1 MAEHMVSAERRMEDL
16 AWVRALARRL
26 AADEH
31 TAEDVAQDTLIAA
44 WASERRGEIPGRA
57 WWVGAVRNFLRHRR
71 RSARHRSERERAA
84 ARAESLPPVDAALA
98 ELEAHR
104 RLMAAVAEL
113 DEALRAVV
121 VLRFVDG
128 LPPREIARIL
138 EVSPALVSHRL
149 TNAMRQLRARL
160 ERDGGRE
167 GWLGAL
173 APLCL
178 GVREGPWWPLGVF
191 ALNSK
196 LLVGS
201 VVLLLGAAAWVWW
214 PQATRP
220 SESAPQAAFAAARP
234 ESSSASA
241 SHDASALSGAREG
254 VDSLAELPRASEN
267 AKHATASTPAPRSVA
282 GRVFS
287 CDGEALP
294 GVLVGVRGAVERARS
309 GAGGWFELPVANA
322 SGALDAFDARWITV
336 GAGAFSVATSATPIV
351 LVAEAF
357 ELAGQV
363 IDERGTPL
371 EGARVSLLRPRAFEA
386 RFEVDLEGAQ
396 ELSFRRDTDAQGRFR
411 FEAAP
416 SIEGAALRVALDGF
430 ALFEMLAPRATSLE
444 VVVVLSRPKVAAE
457 GKLTGVVL
465 TPERRPA
472 PKARV
477 AMGLTSALTDDEG
490 RFELDLARAV
500 TTEELRAVKEGFL
513 PARMERPF
521 EPRGDSGWPEH
532 VEVLLPGRAFA
543 LQGVVLDR
551 ERKPVAG
558 ARISLADPTRFGVI
572 GRMPV
577 SAEALAAGALV
588 PPEAIASVGSGP
600 AEDGEHFWDYYSQP
614 GPPTACW
621 NWVRSDAQGRFE
633 LSGLSGRAYRLKVQR
648 DDSLQIF
655 ESEPLDAR
663 DGRAEIVLP
672 EPDVWPRLAGRLVG
686 PDDEPIPHAQ
696 LQLQVEAFGVRSR
709 VFGGSVYITMR
720 QSGASATTDAEGRFE
735 FRDVVR
741 GDLRLNVRGDG
752 LVPSEHELGGV
763 GDPLAVRLVADTRC
777 NFELEL
783 AEPVERAD
791 AVVALDAEGRSL
803 DLLRIRGSSVNAFT
817 EVELVRGRSGVHAV
831 SSRCRTL
838 VLRKNGQEV
847 GRMPVHLRG
856 SAPAR
861 LRW

>member
-1 MAEHMVSAERRMEDL
+1 MEDL
-16 AWVRALARRL
+16 AWVRGLARRL

-31 TAEDVAQDTLIAA
+31 TADEVAQETLIAA
-44 WASERRGEIPGRA
+44 WASERRGESPGRA
-57 WWVGAVRNFLRHRR
+57 WLVGAVRNFLLHRR
-71 RSARHRSERERAA
+71 RSARRRSEREHAA

-113 DEALRAVV
+113 DEALRVVV
-121 VLRFVDG
+121 VLRYVDG

-167 GWLGAL
+167 GWLGAI
-173 APLCL
+173 APLCF
-178 GVREGPWWPLGVF
+178 GIREGPWWPLGVL

-196 LLVGS
+196 LLVAS
-201 VVLLLGAAAWVWW
+201 AVLLLGGAAWIWW
-214 PQATRP
+214 PQGERSTQA
-220 SESAPQAAFAAARP
+220 ESQAAFAAAQP
-234 ESSSASA
+234 ERA
-241 SHDASALSGAREG
+241 DASTSNDADALKIARED
-254 VDSLAELPRASEN
+254 VEPLAEAPRASES
-267 AKHATASTPAPRSVA
+267 AALAIAMPPPPRSVA
-282 GRVFS
+282 GRVFA
-287 CDGEALP
+287 CDGQALP

-309 GAGGWFELPVANA
+309 GAGGWFELPVEGA
-322 SGALDAFDARWITV
+322 SGVLDAFDARWITV
-336 GAGAFSVATSATPIV
+336 GAGAFSPATSATPIV

-363 IDERGTPL
+363 IDERGMPL
-371 EGARVSLLRPRAFEA
+371 EGARVSLVRPRAFEA
-386 RFEVDLEGAQ
+386 RFDVDLEGAQ

-411 FEAAP
+411 FEEAP
-416 SIEGAALRVALDGF
+416 SIDGAALRVVLDGF
-430 ALFEMLAPRATSLE
+430 APFEVAAPRATSLE

-457 GKLTGVVL
+457 GKLAGIVL

-472 PKARV
+472 ARARV

-490 RFELDLARAV
+490 RFELELARAV
-500 TTEELRAVKEGFL
+500 TTDELRAVKEGFL

-532 VEVLLPGRAFA
+532 VEVLLPGPAFA

-558 ARISLADPTRFGVI
+558 ARISLADPTRFGSI
-572 GRMPV
+572 GRMPASV
-577 SAEALAAGALV
+577 EALAAGALV
-588 PPEAIASVGSGP
+588 PPEAIASVGQAP

-633 LSGLSGRAYRLKVQR
+633 LSGLCGRAYRLKVQL

-655 ESEPLDAR
+655 VTEPIDAR
-663 DGRAEIVLP
+663 EGRAEIVMP

-686 PDDEPIPHAQ
+686 PNDEPIANAQ

-720 QSGASATTDAEGRFE
+720 QPGASATTDAEGRFE

-741 GDLRLNVRGDG
+741 GDLRLTVRGDG

-763 GDPLAVRLVADTRC
+763 GDPLALRLVADTRC

-783 AEPVERAD
+783 AEPVDRAD
-791 AVVALDAEGRSL
+791 AVLALDAEGRGL
-803 DLLRIRGSSVNAFT
+803 DLLRIRGSSVNAVT

-838 VLRKNGQEV
+838 VLSKNGQEV
-847 GRMPVHLRG
+847 GRMSVQLRG
-856 SAPAR
+856 AAPVR